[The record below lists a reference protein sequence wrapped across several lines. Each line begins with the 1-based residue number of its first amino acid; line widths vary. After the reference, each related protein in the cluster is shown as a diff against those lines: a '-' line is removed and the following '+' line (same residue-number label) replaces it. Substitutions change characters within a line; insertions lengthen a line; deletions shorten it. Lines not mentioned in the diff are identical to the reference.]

1 MRKAWLLSL
10 GVHAALVLAFVA
22 GGARM
27 RLDLRTLTPQPDTI
41 EIEIAPPAPAPPAPV
56 QASLP
61 AVASAPPPVQPPVQP
76 PVPALQP
83 ALPPV
88 PRRAPA
94 RSVTPAAPDATSP
107 PESSAP
113 GAPAAPAAPG
123 ALAMRGSVA
132 ATGPGE
138 RRPSVPGDLSP
149 AHAARL
155 VTPDPGPQPYS
166 PLDLPGPPPEQ
177 PDVRDGW
184 MPTGGGTYAVGS
196 PGFTARIARDG
207 QVTIDDKPSFQ
218 IAPGLPGIVNET
230 ITDPSTGEEE
240 SQIMVKM
247 DIAVFDV
254 TDWVMRMA
262 GMDPYAS
269 AKLRLLDQTREVR
282 AEMRARARI
291 EDLRDAIALLPRL
304 LQQVWHDPGLSAA
317 ERRELLFRI
326 WDECIEI
333 GPGKPAGSD
342 AAGDG
347 DANGQLDE
355 LARASRTARAT
366 VLGFIRRTLPPG
378 SPDAYTEAEIDAL
391 NARRKSAE
399 RFVPYP

>member
-1 MRKAWLLSL
+1 MRRAWLLSL
-10 GVHAALVLAFVA
+10 GVHAVLVLAFVA

-27 RLDLRTLTPQPDTI
+27 GLDLRPLAPWPDTI
-41 EIEIAPPAPAPPAPV
+41 EIEIAPPTPEPAPPAPV
-56 QASLP
+56 EAQAPLP
-61 AVASAPPPVQPPVQP
+61 ALASAPPPAQPSA
-76 PVPALQP
+76 PVPAR
-83 ALPPV
+83 PPV
-88 PRRAPA
+88 SRRAS
-94 RSVTPAAPDATSP
+94 SVTPAAASAPSP
-107 PESSAP
+107 PEASAP
-113 GAPAAPAAPG
+113 SPPAAPAAPG
-123 ALAMRGSVA
+123 ALAMRGSSA
-132 ATGPGE
+132 GTGPGE

-155 VTPDPGPQPYS
+155 VAPDPGPQPYS

-177 PDVRDGW
+177 PDVRDAW
-184 MPTGGGTYAVGS
+184 KPTGGGTYAVGS

-207 QVTIDDKPSFQ
+207 RVTIDDKPSFQ
-218 IAPGLPGIVNET
+218 ITPSLPGVESQT
-230 ITDPSTGEEE
+230 TTDPSTGQED
-240 SQIMVKM
+240 SQVMVTM
-247 DIAVFDV
+247 DIAVFDL

-262 GMDPYAS
+262 GMDPYSS
-269 AKLRLLDQTREVR
+269 AKLRLLDQTRDVR

-304 LQQVWHDPGLSAA
+304 LEQVWHDPGLSAA

-326 WDECIEI
+326 WDECAEI
-333 GPGKPAGSD
+333 GSGRPTGSA

-347 DANGQLDE
+347 DANDQLDE
-355 LARASRTARAT
+355 LARAGRTARAT

-391 NARRKSAE
+391 NSRRKSAE